1 MAVAQLTRV
10 IKGFQIFDRDGV
22 GTRVDIFLYDGD
34 PSGAASATRGSLA
47 LDTTNG
53 ALYINTDGSTAW
65 SGFSTGGG
73 SALEEGYIR
82 AFIGKDAA
90 GAETPD
96 YNARVTGTVNWI
108 GNNDDLELAIAKL
121 DEKLGA
127 AFTAETRTKGQLVPA
142 TDSFMALIGK
152 IDDTI
157 GADAEMTSLNYI
169 ALANSIYANLSNL
182 DAQVKITADAIVMG
196 QHWREYCLG
205 ATEDAGLN
213 AAADGTTLTTLLPF
227 SDDDDG
233 KLPIG
238 AFADGDYLLS
248 KADPGTDKI
257 FEVYDDAGTLK
268 VRQAGVDPLVEGD
281 TFLTKFY
288 LPDPSGGENSAI
300 VWYDGTNLIKIADV
314 DWQLAT
320 GINLSSSYA
329 AAGTAAYPAAGDT
342 VETAISKLH
351 KDILDLVTLTGVA
364 LGATDL
370 GTFTGEVIADN
381 ETIKGALQDLEDA
394 IQIGGIIKTA
404 GPVTATDVVLDQV
417 PIADADVV
425 HWVVFAEG
433 VTDPTKRY
441 ATTVRAMHDGT
452 AVVDVDESPFL
463 QNGAPPV
470 DLDVSVDVSGGNMR
484 LLVNSDTVNGANV
497 KSVRWIAL

>member
-10 IKGFQIFDRDGV
+10 IKGFQIYDRDG
-22 GTRVDIFLYDGD
+22 TATSVDIFLYDGD
-34 PSGAASATRGSLA
+34 PNTVASAGRGSLA

-65 SGFSTGGG
+65 SNFSTGGG

-96 YNARVTGTVNWI
+96 YNARITGTVSWI
-108 GNNDDLELAIAKL
+108 GNTDDLELAIAKL

-142 TDSFMALIGK
+142 TDTIMQLLGK

-157 GADAEMTSLNYI
+157 GADAEMISLNYI
-169 ALANSIYANLSNL
+169 ALANSIYANLSAL
-182 DAQVKITADAIVMG
+182 DAQVKINTDALVMG
-196 QHWREYCLG
+196 QHWREYCIG
-205 ATEDAGLN
+205 VTADAGLN
-213 AAADGTTLTTLLPF
+213 AAADGTALSTLLPF

-233 KLPIG
+233 NLPIG
-238 AFADGDYLLS
+238 AFSAGDYILS
-248 KADPGTDKI
+248 KNTAGADKI
-257 FEVYDDAGTLK
+257 FEVYDDAGTLR
-268 VRQAGVDPLVEGD
+268 VRQAGVDPLVQGD
-281 TFLTKFY
+281 TFLTRYY

-300 VWYDGTNLIKIADV
+300 VWYDGTDLIKIADV

-320 GINLSSSYA
+320 GINLSSGYVA
-329 AAGTAAYPAAGDT
+329 AVTAAYPVAGDT
-342 VETAISKLH
+342 VEVAISKLH

-370 GTFTGEVIADN
+370 GTFTGETIQDN
-381 ETIKGALQDLEDA
+381 RTIKQALQDLETA
-394 IQIGGIIKTA
+394 FEIGGVKKVV
-404 GPVTATDVVLDQV
+404 GPVLAVDQVLDQV
-417 PIADADVV
+417 LLTQADVV

-433 VTDPTKRY
+433 VTDPTLRY
-441 ATTVRAMHDGT
+441 SATVRAMHNDT
-452 AVVDVDESPFL
+452 IVIDVDESPFL
-463 QNGAPPV
+463 QSAPPV
-470 DLDVSVDVSGGNMR
+470 DLDISVDISGGFMR
-484 LLVNSDTVNGANV
+484 LLANSDTVNGANV
-497 KSVRWIAL
+497 KVVRWIAL